1 MSWLPKFLSPIAR
14 LTDEQA
20 MERVRAGDDH
30 EAFAE
35 LVRRWEGPIRGL
47 CERMTGDERFAE
59 DLAQEAFVRV
69 FAARDA
75 FEAGAGRKFSTW
87 LWRIALNLCHN
98 ERRRRGVRGEQPLG
112 DEADDGPLLRSYEP
126 GPDEQLMEQEQ
137 AALVRA
143 ALQSL
148 PATHRAVVV
157 LREYEGLKLREIA
170 EVLDIPEGTAKSRLA
185 DALTQLSRR
194 LKPILEE
201 PQTAPARDVA
211 AGNRRATS

>member
-1 MSWLPKFLSPIAR
+1 MTWFEQLFTPVAR
-14 LTDEQA
+14 RTDEQA
-20 MERVRAGDDH
+20 MARVQAGDDP

-35 LVRRWEGPIRGL
+35 LVRRWEAPVRAL
-47 CERMTGDERFAE
+47 CVRMTGDERYGE
-59 DLAQEAFVRV
+59 DLAQETFVRV
-69 FAARDA
+69 FASRAR
-75 FEAGAGRKFSTW
+75 FEPGRKFSTW

-98 ERRRRGVRGEQPLG
+98 ERRRRGVRAEQPLD
-112 DEADDGPLLRSYEP
+112 DETDDGPALRAYEP

-170 EVLDIPEGTAKSRLA
+170 EVLDIPANTAASRYRYG
-185 DALTQLSRR
+185 LTELR
-194 LKPILEE
+194 K
-201 PQTAPARDVA
+201 QTKEIFE
-211 AGNRRATS
+211 